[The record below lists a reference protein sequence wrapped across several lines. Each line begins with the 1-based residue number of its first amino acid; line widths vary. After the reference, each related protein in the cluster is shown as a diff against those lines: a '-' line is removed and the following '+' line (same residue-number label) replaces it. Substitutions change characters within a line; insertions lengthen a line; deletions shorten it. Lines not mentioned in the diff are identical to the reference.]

1 MILQK
6 GGREGRWGRQVEEQ
20 GTGDLGT
27 GNKGGPTDHWRAW
40 YPRKGQEKAP
50 ISVTSAL
57 RMRFNFTHGRKC
69 LRFPYKEHRD
79 HPQRW
84 CSLSVMAIV
93 GFSRRQSQTS
103 HSWLLCTNKWPMSL
117 HFSNKPGVNQQWWV
131 KKKEMEKGFLSSVL
145 VGFRFSQ
152 KTGAKQELAFT
163 FLLQQ
168 MVIPEKAQQHMNSS
182 KEKQDKMSQCL
193 SDFLL
198 EILFNTRMRGEGVKK
213 KKKQ

>member
-1 MILQK
+1 
-6 GGREGRWGRQVEEQ
+6 
-20 GTGDLGT
+20 
-27 GNKGGPTDHWRAW
+27 
-40 YPRKGQEKAP
+40 
-50 ISVTSAL
+50 
-57 RMRFNFTHGRKC
+57 
-69 LRFPYKEHRD
+69 
-79 HPQRW
+79 
-84 CSLSVMAIV
+84 
-93 GFSRRQSQTS
+93 
-103 HSWLLCTNKWPMSL
+103 
-117 HFSNKPGVNQQWWV
+117 
-131 KKKEMEKGFLSSVL
+131 MEKGFLSSVL